1 MKKAFF
7 IILTI
12 GLFTS
17 CNQEK
22 TAYVDNLVLMQE
34 YKGMDLLE
42 EKFTQRSE
50 RVNKTLDSIAKSF
63 QEEVQEYQKAA
74 ENMSLS
80 ERQQRE
86 EELMTKQGQLQ
97 QQERIIS
104 SELQR
109 LTSQATDS
117 LVEEVRTLVAEY
129 GKEHGYTY
137 IFGSTDLANIL
148 YAKEGLDITQ
158 DVLKALNENY
168 ESKAIQDSIK

>member
-1 MKKAFF
+1 MKKVFL
-7 IILTI
+7 IILAS
-12 GLFTS
+12 GFFAS

-22 TAYVDNLVLMQE
+22 TAYVDNLVLLQE

-42 EKFTQRSE
+42 EKFNKRSE
-50 RVNKTLDSIAKSF
+50 QVNKTLDSIAKSF

-86 EELMTKQGQLQ
+86 EELMNKQGQLQ

-117 LVEEVRTLVAEY
+117 LVEEVRGLVADY

-158 DVLKALNENY
+158 EVLKELNGNY
-168 ESKAIQDSIK
+168 KTNAAQDSIQ